1 MNYRKFLLLCNKPLQ
16 NLVLQDSKTIT
27 VLYFLHESAIWAG
40 LKKAGWSLLCATSVR
55 HWRHFPDGSLILTLY
70 WLLELPH
77 NMATR
82 FQEKGGQENKGEV
95 YDVLIIYLA
104 SEVI

>member
-1 MNYRKFLLLCNKPLQ
+1 MNYLKFLLLCNKPLQ

-27 VLYFLHESAIWAG
+27 VLHASAIWSG
-40 LKKAGWSLLCATSVR
+40 LKKGGSSLLCATSVR
-55 HWRHFPDGSLILTLY
+55 HWRAHFPDGSFILTLY

-77 NMATR
+77 NMATG

-95 YDVLIIYLA
+95 YDILIIYVA